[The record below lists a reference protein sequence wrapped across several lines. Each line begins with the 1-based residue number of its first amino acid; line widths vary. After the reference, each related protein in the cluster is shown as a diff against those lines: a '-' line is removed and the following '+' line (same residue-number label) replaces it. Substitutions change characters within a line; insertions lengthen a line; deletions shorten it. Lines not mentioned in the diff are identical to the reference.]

1 MNEWIKLTE
10 KKPEN
15 GQQCLI
21 FVNDMNDIGYGRYY
35 GVHIGRYILEYDY
48 DYGYDLE
55 MDKMCDFTKMDV
67 TFEGF
72 DSNSIN
78 DLDGWGE
85 VDEGTWRNEREY
97 FNKCITHWMPLPEKP
112 KED

>member
-10 KKPEN
+10 KKPEC

-21 FVNDMNDIGYGRYY
+21 FVNDMNGRYH
-35 GVHIGRYILEYDY
+35 GFHIGRYILEYDY
-48 DYGYDLE
+48 H
-55 MDKMCDFTKMDV
+55 MDV

-72 DSNSIN
+72 DCTVIDAS
-78 DLDGWGE
+78 
-85 VDEGTWRNEREY
+85 DEWEEWNEHKYRSERED
-97 FNKCITHWMPLPEKP
+97 FNKYITHWMPLPEKP

>member
-10 KKPEN
+10 KKPEY

-21 FVNDMNDIGYGRYY
+21 FVNDMKGRYH
-35 GVHIGRYILEYDY
+35 GFHIGQYILEYD
-48 DYGYDLE
+48 DLYYPHI
-55 MDKMCDFTKMDV
+55 DKMVDYTKMDV

-85 VDEGTWRNEREY
+85 VDECTWRNEREY
-97 FNKCITHWMPLPEKP
+97 FNKYITHWMPLPEKP
-112 KED
+112 KEG